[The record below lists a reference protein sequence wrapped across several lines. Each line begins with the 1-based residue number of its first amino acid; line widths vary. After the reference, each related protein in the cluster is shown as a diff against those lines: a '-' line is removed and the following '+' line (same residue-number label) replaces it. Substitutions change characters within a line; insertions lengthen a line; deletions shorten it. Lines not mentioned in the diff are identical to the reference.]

1 VTIKESH
8 WGYRVLVFE
17 DLDGNELFFNYPNS
31 PGQDPE
37 RLSRR

>member
-17 DLDGNELFFNYPNS
+17 DLDGNELFFNILIRQARIQR
-31 PGQDPE
+31 G
-37 RLSRR
+37 